1 MVMTRTL
8 VETAVITKAVD
19 LACHAPS
26 LHNSQPWRWV
36 VKGAAADLFLD
47 PARRVTSAD
56 GSGREAI
63 LSCGAALDHLR
74 VAMAAVGWDTHV
86 DEFPNPNNH
95 DHLASVDFTPMTYVG
110 RARRD
115 RANAIMLRRT
125 DRRPFR
131 APNDWPSLQPLLRG
145 CVEPDLVGLEVLNDD
160 ARPRLAEATR
170 LSEAL
175 RRYDDSYQHELSW
188 WTAPAREHEGIPQ
201 GALVSGAQARGVGV
215 NREFPTDNDAGV
227 DADRGGRHDQA
238 KIVLLSTAEDTRA
251 DALHCGEAL
260 SGVFLECTVA
270 GLATCPITHAT
281 ELEPGREILR
291 NLTDGRAAVPQI
303 LIRVGIA
310 PSGPIPAATPRRP
323 LSEVLEVVG

>member
-1 MVMTRTL
+1 MPRTL
-8 VETAVITKAVD
+8 VETAVITNAVE

-26 LHNSQPWRWV
+26 LHNTQPWRWV
-36 VKGAAADLFLD
+36 VSGSTVDLFLD
-47 PARRVTSAD
+47 PNRIVVSTDS
-56 GSGREAI
+56 SGREAV
-63 LSCGAALDHLR
+63 LSCGAALDHFR
-74 VAMAAVGWDTHV
+74 VAMAAVGWETHA
-86 DEFPNPNNH
+86 EPFPNPNDL
-95 DHLASVDFTPMTYVG
+95 DHLASADFTPMAYVG

-115 RANAIMLRRT
+115 RAEAIAVRRT

-131 APNDWPSLQPLLRG
+131 APHDWPSLQPLLRN
-145 CVEPDLVGLEVLNDD
+145 CVDQNLVGIEVLSDD

-188 WTAPAREHEGIPQ
+188 WTAPSRDHDGIPRA
-201 GALVSGAQARGVGV
+201 ALVSEAEALGVGV
-215 NREFPTDNDAGV
+215 NREFPTAAGE
-227 DADRGGRHDQA
+227 DHATRHDQA
-238 KIVLLSTAEDTRA
+238 KIVLLSTPENSRA

-260 SGVFLECTVA
+260 SAVLLECTVA

-291 NLTDGRAAVPQI
+291 ELTDGRATVPQV
-303 LIRVGIA
+303 LIRVGIS

-323 LSEVLEVVG
+323 LGEVLEIVG

>member
-1 MVMTRTL
+1 MTKTL
-8 VETAVITKAVD
+8 VETAVITNAVE

-36 VKGAAADLFLD
+36 NKGATVELFVD
-47 PARRVTSAD
+47 PTRIVTSAD
-56 GSGREAI
+56 SSGREAI

-86 DEFPNPNNH
+86 DPFPNPNNL
-95 DHLASVDFTPMTYVG
+95 DHLASIDFTPMTYIG

-115 RANAIMLRRT
+115 RANAITLRHT

-131 APNDWPSLQPLLRG
+131 PPNDWPSLQPLLRN
-145 CVEPDLVGLEVLNDD
+145 CVDEHQVGLEVLGDD

-175 RRYDDSYQHELSW
+175 RRYDDSYHHELSC
-188 WTAPAREHEGIPQ
+188 WTAPTREHDGIPR
-201 GALVSGAQARGVGV
+201 GALVSGVEACGVGV
-215 NREFPTDNDAGV
+215 NREFPTDADPEGV
-227 DADRGGRHDQA
+227 GSRHDQA
-238 KIVLLSTAEDTRA
+238 KIMLLWTAEDTRA
-251 DALHCGEAL
+251 DALNCGQAL
-260 SGVFLECTVA
+260 SAVLLECTVA

-281 ELEPGREILR
+281 ELEPGRDMLR
-291 NLTDGRAAVPQI
+291 NLTDGRADVPQV

-323 LSEVLEVVG
+323 LGEVLEVRC

>member
-1 MVMTRTL
+1 MTRTL
-8 VETAVITKAVD
+8 VENAVITNAVD

-36 VKGAAADLFLD
+36 VKGASVGLFVDQTRILNSTD
-47 PARRVTSAD
+47 S
-56 GSGREAI
+56 SGREAI

-86 DEFPNPNNH
+86 ERFPNPNNL
-95 DHLASVDFTPMTYVG
+95 DHLASLEFTPMSYVG

-115 RANAIMLRRT
+115 RAEAITVRRT

-131 APNDWPSLQPLLRG
+131 APNDWPSLQPLLG
-145 CVEPDLVGLEVLNDD
+145 SCVDQDAVGMEVLGDE

-175 RRYDDSYQHELSW
+175 RRYDDSYHDELGW
-188 WTAPAREHEGIPQ
+188 WTAPSRENEGIPQ
-201 GALVSGAQARGVGV
+201 AALVSRAEARGVGV
-215 NREFPTDNDAGV
+215 NREFPTA
-227 DADRGGRHDQA
+227 ADTEHAARHDQA

-260 SGVFLECTVA
+260 SAVLLECTVA

-281 ELEPGREILR
+281 ELEPGRAILR
-291 NLTDGRAAVPQI
+291 ELTEGRAAVPQV
-303 LIRVGIA
+303 LIRVGIS

-323 LSEVLEVVG
+323 LGEVLEVVG